1 MSFLS
6 PFFLLGLAAIVVPI
20 LVHLIQRERN
30 NVVEFPSLMF
40 LRKIPYQSVQRR
52 RIRHWFLLALRAL
65 AIALI
70 VAAFARPFLSSG
82 AAAVAAAGGNR
93 EVVILLDQSAS
104 MAYGDH
110 WDRARAAAHDAVASL
125 GAGDRGTIVIF
136 GRNAEEHVR
145 STTDKARLD
154 SAIDA
159 ASVTSGATRYGPA
172 LKLAEGALTR
182 STLPRR
188 EAIIISDFQKSGWT
202 GAEDV
207 KFGEGV
213 IVTTV
218 PIRGEQDANVAVPS
232 VAFARAPFSGQ
243 ERVTITAGIA
253 NKGLD
258 PVSNIAVALEIDG
271 RPMESKTVSIGA
283 NASASVT
290 FAPFTLAAPGMS
302 GVVKAG
308 TDPMPAD
315 NTFSFVLEP
324 SAPVS
329 VLVVDGSDRGTA
341 SFFLSKALEIGTA
354 PSFQAET
361 LQVARVSGDSLA
373 KRNVLVLNN
382 TMLPPGLSAQTIEGF
397 VKSGGGLLVVFG
409 DRSAWPA
416 NDVTL
421 LPGKVG
427 QTIDRGTG
435 RGGAIGFVDHSH
447 PAFEVFKAPRSGD
460 FSAANV
466 FRYKAITPAPTDR
479 VLARF
484 DDGAAAIVER
494 RIGAGRVIAV
504 ATSLDDTWNNMPR
517 KPVYLPMVHQLVRYL
532 ARYEPPAPWRTVGQ
546 VVDLSDALRGRAERV
561 VQTPSD
567 KQIKVPATE
576 AGIIELAEHGV
587 YQVRLAND
595 SAQTTRIAVNLDPGE
610 SDLAPLDPA
619 ELVASVSGRAGPA
632 ATGLDGPTELTVA
645 ESERQQG
652 LWWYLLVGGLLLL
665 AAETVIANQLSRK
678 ERFL

>member
-6 PFFLLGLAAIVVPI
+6 PFFLVGLAAIVIPV

-125 GAGDRGTIVIF
+125 GAGDRGTLVIF

-145 STTDKARLD
+145 STTDKSRLD

-159 ASVTSGATRYGPA
+159 ASTTSGATRYGPA

-218 PIRGEQDANVAVPS
+218 PIRGEKDANVAVPS

-243 ERVTITAGIA
+243 ERVTITAGVA

-258 PVSNIAVALEIDG
+258 PVSNVAVALEIDG
-271 RPMESKTVSIGA
+271 RQMESQTVSIGA

-290 FAPFTLAAPGMS
+290 FAPFTLASPGMS

-329 VLVVDGSDRGTA
+329 VLVVDGSDRGTS

-373 KRNVLVLNN
+373 KRNVLILNN

-397 VKSGGGLLVVFG
+397 VKAGGGLLVVFG
-409 DRSAWPA
+409 ERSAWPA
-416 NDVTL
+416 NDATL

-435 RGGAIGFVDHSH
+435 RGGAIGFIDHSH

-460 FSAANV
+460 FTAANV
-466 FRYKAITPAPTDR
+466 FRYKAITPAPADR

-484 DDGAAAIVER
+484 DDGAPAIVER
-494 RIGAGRVIAV
+494 RIGAGRVIAL
-504 ATSLDDTWNNMPR
+504 ASTLDDTWNNVAL
-517 KPVYLPMVHQLVRYL
+517 KPIYLPLVHQLVRYL

-561 VQTPSD
+561 VVTPSD
-567 KQIKVPATE
+567 KQIKVPASE
-576 AGIIELAEHGV
+576 AGIVELAEHGV
-587 YQVRLAND
+587 YQVRAAND
-595 SAQTTRIAVNLDPGE
+595 SSQTTRIAVNLDPGE